1 MVDRALRVKKDKFT
15 HIRDLFNRVIQ
26 NCRDNWVAGPVVTI
40 DEQLLGFRGRCPFRM
55 YISNK
60 PNKYGIKIF
69 MVCDSDS
76 QYCMNA
82 IPYIGI
88 GTVPLAYQH
97 LLQGEYFTME
107 LLQPQLLMPGR
118 VVCADNWFTSLSLA
132 RSLQREGM
140 HLVGT
145 ILKKPQ
151 LPCQYVLDCNI
162 PLKDNMAIY
171 NHKDFINVVF
181 KRTKPKKVLGIIT
194 TIHNVFSNV
203 EDKKTEA
210 HMFYNA
216 SKGGVDSFDQM
227 CAHNDTG

>member
-1 MVDRALRVKKDKFT
+1 
-15 HIRDLFNRVIQ
+15 
-26 NCRDNWVAGPVVTI
+26 
-40 DEQLLGFRGRCPFRM
+40 M

-107 LLQPQLLMPGR
+107 LLRPQLLMPGR

-151 LPCQYVLDCNI
+151 LPCQYVLDCKI

-181 KRTKPKKVLGIIT
+181 KRTKPKKVLGIVT
-194 TIHNVFSNV
+194 TIHNVF
-203 EDKKTEA
+203 
-210 HMFYNA
+210 
-216 SKGGVDSFDQM
+216 
-227 CAHNDTG
+227 C